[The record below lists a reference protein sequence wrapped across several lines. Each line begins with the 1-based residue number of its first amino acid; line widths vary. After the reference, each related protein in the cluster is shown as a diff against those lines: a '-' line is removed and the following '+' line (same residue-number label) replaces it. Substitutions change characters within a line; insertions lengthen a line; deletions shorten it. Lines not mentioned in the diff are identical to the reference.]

1 MRIQFR
7 PVVCSFQHSLRTWVA
22 PVLAAPTVAVVAVAI
37 VVFAASCSKAPT
49 DNAAAPKKYEVAEE
63 GSSDATAAP
72 SDSGAASTAPS
83 TTASENGGAT
93 ADQTTADTSGDIPS
107 SPLPGLGAPMKQ
119 PPSIPSEKLDTLT
132 VPDGTP
138 EEMLAFISKLGERVM
153 SLEAEVMRGTGT
165 PAMLKPALSAMLT
178 ACEKILANPA
188 ATPEVRRKG
197 IDFKAGVLSKL
208 SQVAP
213 EEPWTDKI
221 REFSKELMA
230 DKDPSIAIDGKGIQ
244 LGILI
249 GELSKGGSRDVEGM
263 INQLKSVLADEARND
278 TVLSIAQQ
286 AVMALRSLG
295 REDEAREVFA
305 MITNAYLNHADE
317 RLRSEAENMK
327 EQMLVWELK
336 IENKLNDL
344 VLKRAGAEQAF
355 VDAMTQLLQQPKP
368 NVVALKSTIDLLPV
382 LEQYGYYSAATTI
395 CGLAQTAY
403 QNYPVPEIKNYAQQE
418 LEPIA
423 LRLGLLGKPLAI
435 TGKNPDGSPFDF
447 TPYQGKMVLVAFW
460 LTRSPQCQPELE
472 KIRAAYEKYHAKG
485 FEVIGV
491 TLDQD
496 PAAVS
501 SYIDR
506 LKLPWVNITNMDLA
520 KQFGV
525 AVVPYLLL
533 TDAQGNVSRLF
544 LRGEELESILAAT
557 FGEPAPAPSAPTAPT
572 PTAPAGAPAT
582 PPAGVS
588 PPNG

>member
-7 PVVCSFQHSLRTWVA
+7 PVVCSFQNGLRTWVT
-22 PVLAAPTVAVVAVAI
+22 PVLAARNVALVIVAVAI
-37 VVFAASCSKAPT
+37 VVLAASCSKTPT
-49 DNAAAPKKYEVAEE
+49 ENAAAPKKYEVAEE
-63 GSSDATAAP
+63 GTDN
-72 SDSGAASTAPS
+72 AASTPTDSGTPSAPR
-83 TTASENGGAT
+83 TNDAPQNNGAT
-93 ADQTTADTSGDIPS
+93 AGQTAADSSGDIPS

-138 EEMLAFISKLGERVM
+138 VELLDFVSKLGDRAIE
-153 SLEAEVMRGTGT
+153 LENQVRQGNGT
-165 PAMLKPALSAMLT
+165 PAMLKPVLTAMLT
-178 ACEKILANPA
+178 ACEKILADA
-188 ATPEVRRKG
+188 STTPEIRRKG

-263 INQLKSVLADEARND
+263 VNQLKVVLADEARND
-278 TVLSIAQQ
+278 TVLSIALQ

-305 MITNAYLNHADE
+305 MITNAYLNHSDE
-317 RLRSEAENMK
+317 RLRGEAENMK

-368 NVVALKSTIDLLPV
+368 NVVALKSTIDMLPV

-395 CGLAQTAY
+395 CALAQAAY
-403 QNYPVPEIKNYAQQE
+403 QKHPVAEVQNYAKQRF
-418 LEPIA
+418 EPIMR
-423 LRLGLLGKPLAI
+423 RLELVGKPLSI
-435 TGKNPDGSPFDF
+435 SGKNPDGSPFDF
-447 TPYQGKMVLVAFW
+447 TPYQGKVVLVAFW
-460 LTRSPQCQPELE
+460 LTRSPQCPPELE

-491 TLDQD
+491 TLDQN

-501 SYIDR
+501 SFIDQ
-506 LKLPWVNITNMDLA
+506 LKLPWVNITNMELVE
-520 KQFGV
+520 QFGIE
-525 AVVPYLLL
+525 VVPYLLL

-544 LRGEELESILAAT
+544 LRGDELESILAAT
-557 FGEPAPAPSAPTAPT
+557 FGEPAPVP
-572 PTAPAGAPAT
+572 PAGAPAT
-582 PPAGVS
+582 PPAGIN